1 MITTTGP
8 LINEQVTFTIQSNHT
23 IQLPLDLRMELNL
36 LYLAPRASG
45 LYLIGAMHRVNVG
58 FKKSILNKKV
68 DVSVNANDLFKGF
81 RYKFTT
87 DINGNVNDFD
97 QYFRFRNI
105 GISLR
110 YNFSKG
116 LKVDTKR
123 RNNTLEELNRTG
135 N

>member
-1 MITTTGP
+1 
-8 LINEQVTFTIQSNHT
+8 
-23 IQLPLDLRMELNL
+23 MELNL

-68 DVSVNANDLFKGF
+68 DVSVNANHLFKGF